1 MLPRI
6 YSFLGRWLHFRANFL
21 RKGEFFTLNG
31 GFWCGNG
38 EICCG
43 EIEEGLRREIDFF
56 LETHSAGRTTK
67 KKTTRCP
74 KTSVIFSLVI
84 RKLSFLFELC
94 VFFFVLCIRCYPKL
108 FLKFRI
114 IFEEPFRDLHRI
126 EGSSL
131 FDLVAH
137 QPEGETIGVGQ
148 VFADA
153 THKHVIATFEQE
165 GHRIF
170 AH

>member
-1 MLPRI
+1 M
-6 YSFLGRWLHFRANFL
+6 GRFIAEREGMF
-21 RKGEFFTLNG
+21 
-31 GFWCGNG
+31 
-38 EICCG
+38 CG
-43 EIEEGLRREIDFF
+43 EIEDVLRRY
-56 LETHSAGRTTK
+56 LGCSLASHVAGRSTK

-74 KTSVIFSLVI
+74 KTCVVFSLVI

-108 FLKFRI
+108 SLKFRI
-114 IFEEPFRDLHRI
+114 VFEEPFRDLHRI

-153 THKHVIATFEQE
+153 THKHVVATFEQE

-170 AH
+170 AR